1 MTRRVTEFGSRFRLF
16 KKQNPMTVDG
26 AREKWR
32 FSYPDSSRYGIPS
45 TLNMKKVSSTLP
57 GMATIVGLG
66 LLTLNATAQNE
77 TPAPPAP
84 PTAVAPPAGAPGAT
98 PGAPAA
104 AAVSETDVV
113 LTVDGTEIT
122 VADVREL
129 FTGRYGRQFEQMPPE
144 QRAMI
149 EPQIQQMVM
158 NELIQK
164 TLLSNA
170 AKKEGMKA
178 TDEEV
183 ERSMKEIAASIP
195 EGASL
200 EEFAASAGVSLD
212 RIRKQITEDTKIRK
226 LYEKITADVAAPA
239 EADVKKYFEEH
250 PEEFAQKASIDASHI
265 LISTQGITEPAQLA
279 AKEKAAKELRE
290 ELVAKKGEN
299 FGEMAGVHSD
309 CPSKAEGGNLGE
321 FEKGQMVPEFE
332 AAAFAQEVGAIGETV
347 KTQFG
352 YHIIKVNGK
361 KEAKTLAYADVQKD
375 LTERLA
381 QESKSAKMG
390 AYVEALR
397 EGAKIVQ
404 PNAPPGAP
412 GAPGAPTTPG
422 APGSAPQAPAKEEPK
437 PADAGIL

>member
-1 MTRRVTEFGSRFRLF
+1 
-16 KKQNPMTVDG
+16 
-26 AREKWR
+26 
-32 FSYPDSSRYGIPS
+32 
-45 TLNMKKVSSTLP
+45 MKKISSILP
-57 GMATIVGLG
+57 GMATVVGLG

-77 TPAPPAP
+77 TPAPA
-84 PTAVAPPAGAPGAT
+84 APPAAAPGAA
-98 PGAPAA
+98 PEAAAPAI
-104 AAVSETDVV
+104 SETDVV

-170 AKKEGMKA
+170 AEKEGMKA
-178 TDEEV
+178 TDEEI
-183 ERSMKEIAASIP
+183 ETSMKEIAASIP

-212 RIRKQITEDTKIRK
+212 RIRKQIAEDTKIRK
-226 LYEKITADVAAPA
+226 LYEKVTADVAAPA
-239 EADVKKYFEEH
+239 EADVKKYFDEH
-250 PEEFAQKASIDASHI
+250 PEEFEQKATVDAAHI

-299 FGEMAGVHSD
+299 FAEMAGAHSD
-309 CPSKAEGGNLGE
+309 CPSKAQGGDLGE

-332 AAAFAQEVGAIGETV
+332 TAAFAQEVGAIGETV

-361 KEAKTLAYADVQKD
+361 KEAKTLEFAEVQKD

-381 QESKSAKMG
+381 QEGKSAKMG
-390 AYVEALR
+390 SYVEELR
-397 EGAKIVQ
+397 KGAKIEQ
-404 PNAPPGAP
+404 PNAPAAAP
-412 GAPGAPTTPG
+412 GASEATAPE
-422 APGSAPQAPAKEEPK
+422 APAKEEGKEENK
-437 PADAGIL
+437 PADDGIL

>member
-1 MTRRVTEFGSRFRLF
+1 
-16 KKQNPMTVDG
+16 MTVAG
-26 AREKWR
+26 AREKR
-32 FSYPDSSRYGIPS
+32 RYATPDPSSCGNPS
-45 TLNMKKVSSTLP
+45 ILNMKKVSSILP
-57 GMATIVGLG
+57 GMVTVVGLG
-66 LLTLNATAQNE
+66 LLTFNATAQNE
-77 TPAPPAP
+77 TPAQAPA
-84 PTAVAPPAGAPGAT
+84 APPAA
-98 PGAPAA
+98 APAA
-104 AAVSETDVV
+104 APEAAAPAAPAISETDVV
-113 LTVDGTEIT
+113 LTVDGTKIT

-158 NELIQK
+158 NDLIQK

-170 AKKEGMKA
+170 AEKEGMKA

-183 ERSMKEIAASIP
+183 ETSMKEIASSIP

-212 RIRKQITEDTKIRK
+212 RIRKQVTEDTKIRK
-226 LYEKITADVAAPA
+226 LYEKVTADVVAPA
-239 EADVKKYFEEH
+239 EADVKKYFEEN
-250 PEEFAQKASIDASHI
+250 PEEFEQKASVDAAHI

-299 FGEMAGVHSD
+299 FAEMAGVHSD
-309 CPSKAEGGNLGE
+309 CPSKAQGGDLGE

-332 AAAFAQEVGAIGETV
+332 TAAFAQEIGAIGETV

-361 KEAKTLAYADVQKD
+361 KEAKTLAYADVQEE
-375 LTERLA
+375 LAERLA
-381 QESKSAKMG
+381 QEGKSAKMG
-390 AYVEALR
+390 TYVEELR
-397 EGAKIVQ
+397 KGAKIEQ
-404 PNAPPGAP
+404 PNAPAGAAPAGAP
-412 GAPGAPTTPG
+412 EAA
-422 APGSAPQAPAKEEPK
+422 APGSAPKAPEAPEAPAKEGNK

>member
-1 MTRRVTEFGSRFRLF
+1 
-16 KKQNPMTVDG
+16 
-26 AREKWR
+26 
-32 FSYPDSSRYGIPS
+32 
-45 TLNMKKVSSTLP
+45 MKKISSILP
-57 GMATIVGLG
+57 GMATVVGLG

-77 TPAPPAP
+77 TPAP
-84 PTAVAPPAGAPGAT
+84 VAPPAAAPGAA
-98 PGAPAA
+98 PEAAAPAI
-104 AAVSETDVV
+104 SETDVV

-170 AKKEGMKA
+170 AEKEGMKA
-178 TDEEV
+178 TDEEI
-183 ERSMKEIAASIP
+183 ETSMKEIAASIP

-212 RIRKQITEDTKIRK
+212 RIRKQIAEDTKIRK
-226 LYEKITADVAAPA
+226 LYEKVTADVAAPA
-239 EADVKKYFEEH
+239 EADVKKYFDEH
-250 PEEFAQKASIDASHI
+250 PEEFEQKATVDAAHI

-299 FGEMAGVHSD
+299 FAEMAGAHSD
-309 CPSKAEGGNLGE
+309 CPSKAQGGDLGE

-332 AAAFAQEVGAIGETV
+332 TAAFAQEVGAIGETV

-361 KEAKTLAYADVQKD
+361 KEAKTLEFAEVQKD

-381 QESKSAKMG
+381 QEGKSAKMG
-390 AYVEALR
+390 SYVEELR
-397 EGAKIVQ
+397 KGAKIEQ
-404 PNAPPGAP
+404 PNAPAAAP
-412 GAPGAPTTPG
+412 GASEATAPE
-422 APGSAPQAPAKEEPK
+422 APAKEEGKEENK
-437 PADAGIL
+437 PADDGIL

>member
-1 MTRRVTEFGSRFRLF
+1 
-16 KKQNPMTVDG
+16 
-26 AREKWR
+26 
-32 FSYPDSSRYGIPS
+32 
-45 TLNMKKVSSTLP
+45 MKKVSSILP

-66 LLTLNATAQNE
+66 LLSLNATAQNE
-77 TPAPPAP
+77 TPAPA
-84 PTAVAPPAGAPGAT
+84 APPAAAPGAA
-98 PGAPAA
+98 PEAAAPAA
-104 AAVSETDVV
+104 PAISETDVV

-170 AKKEGMKA
+170 AEKEGMKA
-178 TDEEV
+178 TDEEI
-183 ERSMKEIAASIP
+183 ETSMKEIAASIP

-212 RIRKQITEDTKIRK
+212 RIRQQITEDTKIRK
-226 LYEKITADVAAPA
+226 LYEKVTADVPAPA
-239 EADVKKYFEEH
+239 EADVKKYFDEH
-250 PEEFAQKASIDASHI
+250 PEEFEQKATVDAAHI

-299 FGEMAGVHSD
+299 FAEMAGAHSD
-309 CPSKAEGGNLGE
+309 CPSKAQGGDLGE

-332 AAAFAQEVGAIGETV
+332 TAAFAQEVGAIGETV

-352 YHIIKVNGK
+352 YHIIKVNSK
-361 KEAKTLAYADVQKD
+361 KEAKTLEYAEVQKD

-381 QESKSAKMG
+381 QEGKSAKMG
-390 AYVEALR
+390 SYVEELR
-397 EGAKIVQ
+397 KGAKIEQ
-404 PNAPPGAP
+404 PNAPAGAP
-412 GAPGAPTTPG
+412 GAPEAAAPE
-422 APGSAPQAPAKEEPK
+422 APAKEEGKEENK

>member
-84 PTAVAPPAGAPGAT
+84 PTAVAPPACAPGAT

-412 GAPGAPTTPG
+412 GAPTTPG

>member
-1 MTRRVTEFGSRFRLF
+1 LF
-16 KKQNPMTVDG
+16 KKQNPMTVAG
-26 AREKWR
+26 AREKWG
-32 FSYPDSSRYGIPS
+32 FSSPDSSRGGIPS
-45 TLNMKKVSSTLP
+45 ILNMKKVSSILP
-57 GMATIVGLG
+57 GMATVVGLG

-84 PTAVAPPAGAPGAT
+84 PTAVAPPAGAPGAA

-170 AKKEGMKA
+170 AGKEGMKA

-183 ERSMKEIAASIP
+183 EKSMKEIAASIP

-226 LYEKITADVAAPA
+226 LYEKVTADVAAPA

-332 AAAFAQEVGAIGETV
+332 TAAFAQEVGAIGETV

-404 PNAPPGAP
+404 PNAPA
-412 GAPGAPTTPG
+412 GAPGAPTTPS
-422 APGSAPQAPAKEEPK
+422 APGSAPEAPAKEEPK